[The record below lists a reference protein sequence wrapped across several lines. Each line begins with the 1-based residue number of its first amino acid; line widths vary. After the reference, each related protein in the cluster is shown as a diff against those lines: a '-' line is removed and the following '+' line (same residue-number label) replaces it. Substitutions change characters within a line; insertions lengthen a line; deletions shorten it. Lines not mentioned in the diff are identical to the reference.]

1 MHPRIVRFGLAAVVA
16 LYLGGCSSL
25 KEKDETLSWEAEK
38 IFTTAQ
44 ESAQEGNFNRANQLL
59 ERLEAR
65 YPYGRYAQAGLL
77 NQAYNYSKT
86 QEPALALAALDR
98 FIRLYPNHAAVDYA
112 LYLKGVIHFD
122 SGATWLNTWSDKDR
136 SERDPKTARE
146 SFDIFK
152 QLVTRFPES
161 RYAEDARSRM
171 QFLVNALSAY
181 EVNVARY
188 YLRRGAY
195 LAAVGRAQQALKDYP
210 KTPANEEALALLVK
224 AYEALG
230 LTEART
236 INLHILER
244 TYPSSR
250 FLKAIDSS
258 ATW

>member
-1 MHPRIVRFGLAAVVA
+1 MHPIIRFALTAVLV
-16 LYLGGCSSL
+16 LHLGGCSSL
-25 KEKDETLSWEAEK
+25 KEKDETLNWDAEK

-65 YPYGRYAQAGLL
+65 YPYGKYAQVGLL

-86 QEPALALAALDR
+86 QEPALAIAALDR
-98 FIRLYPNHAAVDYA
+98 FIRLYPNHGAVDYA

-161 RYAEDARSRM
+161 HYAEDARSRM

-195 LAAVGRAQQALKDYP
+195 LAAVARAQQSLHDYP
-210 KTPANEEALALLVK
+210 KTPANEEALAVLVK
-224 AYEALG
+224 AYEGLG
-230 LTEART
+230 LTESRT
-236 INLHILER
+236 SNLQILER
-244 TYPSSR
+244 TYPNSR
-250 FLKAIDSS
+250 FLKAIDTAS
-258 ATW
+258 AW